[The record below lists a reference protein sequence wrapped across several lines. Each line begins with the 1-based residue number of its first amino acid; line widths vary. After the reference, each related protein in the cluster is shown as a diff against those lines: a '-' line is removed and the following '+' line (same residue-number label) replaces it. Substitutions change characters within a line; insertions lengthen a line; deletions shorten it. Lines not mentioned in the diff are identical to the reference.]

1 MVAPMHASIAYG
13 GPWGTDLGAQVPRAQ
28 RYQYNERFS
37 KEVKAKA
44 MKLLEKF
51 MTPEQ
56 YEAFMDKA
64 DIELENKVGDHR
76 LIINR
81 SGVFKLLKGARGKGI
96 VMTSGSVRS
105 YKYPLGDEIA
115 VFLDWF
121 RHRTVELIERW
132 RCGTYGI
139 VEDGKLR

>member
-1 MVAPMHASIAYG
+1 
-13 GPWGTDLGAQVPRAQ
+13 
-28 RYQYNERFS
+28 
-37 KEVKAKA
+37 

-51 MTPEQ
+51 MNAEQ
-56 YEAFMDKA
+56 YKAFMEGS
-64 DIELENKVGDHR
+64 DIELQNKAEDHR
-76 LIINR
+76 LLISR
-81 SGVFKLLKGARGKGI
+81 SGVFKLLKGSRGAGI